1 MKFYITIQ
9 SVCQLAKL
17 IKKSRIVG
25 LKMSIL
31 QFVWELILEGLLFL
45 RNYVFFPSDGETFS
59 LLRLMSLFIAFS
71 ISGAIIV
78 FMSQGAV
85 LKHMGPNAKPIKAY
99 GVASVSGVILAVCS
113 CSVLPMFASIRKKGA
128 GIGPAIAFLFSGP
141 AINILALTL
150 TFTDIGID
158 IALARVIGAIVLSFI
173 IGFLMFLIYHKSE
186 ERNLNAA
193 VFNID
198 DDTPNLKTW
207 QKTLFFA
214 TLFAILIF
222 GVYQPLPTIIFIV
235 FLILQLVLFFKIEDI
250 KKWGKETYL
259 LAKKILPL
267 FVIGIFFA
275 GIVSSLITTEMLST
289 FVGSNTYISNI
300 IASVTGAFMYFATLT
315 EVPIVSALLANG
327 MHKGPATAL
336 LLAGPSLSLPNM
348 IVISKVIGIKRA
360 LTYITLVIIFAAFV
374 GLIAGAIFV
383 I

>member
-1 MKFYITIQ
+1 
-9 SVCQLAKL
+9 
-17 IKKSRIVG
+17 
-25 LKMSIL
+25 MSIL
-31 QFVWELILEGLLFL
+31 QFIWELILEGLLFL
-45 RNYVFFPSDGETFS
+45 RNYVFYPSDGETFS
-59 LLRLMSLFIAFS
+59 LLRLISLFIAFS

-150 TFTDIGID
+150 TFTDIGVD
-158 IALARVIGAIVLSFI
+158 IALARVIGAFVLSFI
-173 IGFLMFLIYHKSE
+173 IGFIMFLIYHKSE

-193 VFNID
+193 IFNIHE
-198 DDTPNLKTW
+198 DTPNLKTW

-235 FLILQLVLFFKIEDI
+235 FLILQLVLFFKLEDI

-275 GIVSSLITTEMLST
+275 GIVSSLITTEMLSV

-360 LTYITLVIIFAAFV
+360 LTYITLVIVFAAFV

>member
-1 MKFYITIQ
+1 
-9 SVCQLAKL
+9 
-17 IKKSRIVG
+17 
-25 LKMSIL
+25 MSIL
-31 QFVWELILEGLLFL
+31 QFIWELILEGLLFL
-45 RNYVFFPSDGETFS
+45 RNYVFYPSDGETFS
-59 LLRLMSLFIAFS
+59 LLRLISLFIAFS

-150 TFTDIGID
+150 TFTDIGVD

-173 IGFLMFLIYHKSE
+173 IGFIMFLIYHKSE

-193 VFNID
+193 IFNIHE
-198 DDTPNLKTW
+198 DTPNLKTW

-235 FLILQLVLFFKIEDI
+235 FLILQLVLFFKLEDI

-275 GIVSSLITTEMLST
+275 GIVSSLITTEMLSV

-360 LTYITLVIIFAAFV
+360 LTYITLVIVFAAFV